1 MKIAGVSGM
10 QMLEPD
16 FWRGRGRYSKS
27 AISRKVKDDSPYR
40 PRPEESTEGRK
51 DGDED

>member
-1 MKIAGVSGM
+1 MKILGVSGM

-16 FWRGRGRYSKS
+16 FWRGKGRYSKQ

-40 PRPEESTEGRK
+40 PRLEEGAEGRK
-51 DGDED
+51 NGDED